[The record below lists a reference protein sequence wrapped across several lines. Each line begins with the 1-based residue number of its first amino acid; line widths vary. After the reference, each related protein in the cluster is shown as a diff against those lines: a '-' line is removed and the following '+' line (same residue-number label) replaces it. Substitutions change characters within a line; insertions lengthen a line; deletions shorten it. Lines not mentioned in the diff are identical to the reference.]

1 MHTHIKTHI
10 HTRTHTHIRTHTD
23 NNDDNEDEEE
33 LDEETKYDK
42 DCENH
47 QKKIETRRK
56 IRKEYREIDEEY
68 VTKSAQLADLQNE
81 QLQKLHK
88 KQDKIFL
95 TVTHTREQLLDAQ
108 ALNKAADILRT
119 AAINADDA
127 SKRYSL
133 N

>member
-1 MHTHIKTHI
+1 MSEHK
-10 HTRTHTHIRTHTD
+10 R
-23 NNDDNEDEEE
+23 DDNEDEEE